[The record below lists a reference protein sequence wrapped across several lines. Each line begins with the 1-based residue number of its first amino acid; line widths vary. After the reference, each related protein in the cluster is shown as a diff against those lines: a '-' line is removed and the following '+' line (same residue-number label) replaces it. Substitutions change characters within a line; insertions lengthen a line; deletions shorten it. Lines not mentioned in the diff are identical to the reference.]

1 MEWLVLL
8 LVVPGILVP
17 IVLLYGFAGCKFT
30 PPAPALSAPVV
41 TATPKNV
48 DRITVS
54 WQNTETEF
62 MVTGYQFVR
71 KLGDAIQR
79 DEEVDASVTEVEDT
93 GLTAFTDYTYEVSA
107 ISTGG
112 TSEPGRA
119 EATTFKTALT
129 VTVPPQDQTVVPDNY
144 CFVHRIAGGQLLADG
159 GKVAFKVRGAPA
171 GNVTINRVFISRVGA
186 GNPWDSAG
194 DLKSVLPSPLT
205 LPNDAPQDLALE
217 PVDYA
222 LDQTQDLIV
231 AFDFTALPGAAN
243 LRFAAAPGVTLF
255 FKQGVQQASQPTR
268 DPDFNT
274 QPDPRLYF
282 VVTIGVA

>member
-8 LVVPGILVP
+8 LVAPAVLVP

-30 PPAPALSAPVV
+30 PPRPGPSVPVV

-62 MVTGYQFVR
+62 MVTGYHFVR
-71 KLGDAIQR
+71 KLGDAIEK
-79 DEEVDASVTEVEDT
+79 DDEVDASVTEVEDT

-107 ISTGG
+107 ITTGG
-112 TSEPGRA
+112 TSGPGTA
-119 EATTFKTALT
+119 MVTTFERALA

-171 GNVTINRVFISRVGA
+171 GNATINRVFVSRVGA

-194 DLKSVLPSPLT
+194 DLTSVLPSPLT
-205 LPNDAPQDLALE
+205 LPNDVPQDLE

-274 QPDPRLYF
+274 QADPRLYF